1 MACVG
6 RAVLQRRGVCHPEG
20 LRDFPACND
29 FSERQVAAGR
39 NLGEADNVA
48 LNPQTF
54 DPIPRLRPA
63 QPPALQSSALS
74 RDPGPLAL
82 CAGPGV
88 TVAAPIP
95 RRSACS

>member
-1 MACVG
+1 
-6 RAVLQRRGVCHPEG
+6 
-20 LRDFPACND
+20 
-29 FSERQVAAGR
+29 
-39 NLGEADNVA
+39 
-48 LNPQTF
+48 
-54 DPIPRLRPA
+54 
-63 QPPALQSSALS
+63 LQSSALS